1 MTNKSVVFA
10 LPCNH
15 GYAKGFLGKFIQA
28 YNHAIVNGWQ
38 VAVLEG
44 DAVPHDFNR
53 NELTRT
59 FLNHTTA
66 EWLLFIDDDVFPP
79 ANIVDM
85 LQDDVDIV
93 GCDVRN
99 FMESKPVST
108 AVVLK
113 ECGTKAERKNLTE
126 RQEVLGV
133 GTGCMGVNRRV
144 VEKLENN
151 WFRFEYD
158 ETGYRTTGE
167 DYFFCQRVREAGF
180 KIIYDPAF
188 VCGHMKQVYIK
199 GDNVVSSLLKGMNK
213 V

>member
-1 MTNKSVVFA
+1 M
-10 LPCNH
+10 
-15 GYAKGFLGKFIQA
+15 
-28 YNHAIVNGWQ
+28 
-38 VAVLEG
+38 
-44 DAVPHDFNR
+44 
-53 NELTRT
+53 
-59 FLNHTTA
+59 
-66 EWLLFIDDDVFPP
+66 
-79 ANIVDM
+79 
-85 LQDDVDIV
+85 
-93 GCDVRN
+93 
-99 FMESKPVST
+99 
-108 AVVLK
+108 
-113 ECGTKAERKNLTE
+113 
-126 RQEVLGV
+126 

-188 VCGHMKQVYIK
+188 MCGHMKQVYIK